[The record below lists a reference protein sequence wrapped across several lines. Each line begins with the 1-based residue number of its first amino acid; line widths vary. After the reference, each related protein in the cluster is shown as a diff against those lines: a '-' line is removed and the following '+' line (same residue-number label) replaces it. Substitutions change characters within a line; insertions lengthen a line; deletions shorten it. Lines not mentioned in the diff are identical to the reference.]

1 MRNLAKRGLLRSV
14 SNLSLWR
21 EEREREKERQRQR
34 ETYTQREERKEGER
48 KGLGTMATTP
58 LPYN

>member
-14 SNLSLWR
+14 SNLSLWH
-21 EEREREKERQRQR
+21 EEREGERERQRQKER
-34 ETYTQREERKEGER
+34 HTHREERKEGER
-48 KGLGTMATTP
+48 KGLGTMAITP